1 MPRGIAVTYEEREY
15 MPSNGGR
22 HQSSFG
28 AESPHDV
35 VAILQPRNVLFQL
48 FDLRTEVA
56 AVLKVLFGCAAFRLQ
71 TIMFAAQRRRLLFQR
86 LVLGLEWGQ
95 ISGRRLSSH
104 DG

>member
-1 MPRGIAVTYEEREY
+1 VGEASIEFRCGITA
-15 MPSNGGR
+15 
-22 HQSSFG
+22 
-28 AESPHDV
+28 DV

-56 AVLKVLFGCAAFRLQ
+56 AVLKVLLGCAAFHLQ

-104 DG
+104 DGQLCNRPTARVPTA